1 MVTRGRGEGVHPGVR
16 PACWSPLL
24 SGTKLH
30 LLEGIP
36 PASDSSAPLPS
47 LPQSEAW
54 RRRRCQALASVLSP
68 LPAPTPCP
76 RLPGTSFPHHG
87 VLGWAE
93 RLGKCPIPVIRGV
106 RELSA
111 GNSRQVSWKA
121 SDAGGGGR
129 APAGRST
136 SAPATPLPF
145 CGSLTATCPGTQR
158 AQRPQGGQPRPVWLL
173 ILCPTAR
180 VTGAS
185 ISLPRPQPPRTCGS
199 ARVPWECRLLLSRSL
214 G

>member
-1 MVTRGRGEGVHPGVR
+1 MVTWGRGEGVHPGVR

-36 PASDSSAPLPS
+36 LASDSSAPLPS

-76 RLPGTSFPHHG
+76 HLPGTSFPHHG

-93 RLGKCPIPVIRGV
+93 CLGKCPIPVIRGV

-111 GNSRQVSWKA
+111 GNRCQVSWKA
-121 SDAGGGGR
+121 SDVGSGGR
-129 APAGRST
+129 TPAGRST

-145 CGSLTATCPGTQR
+145 CGSLTPPAQAPRGPRGLKGVSPGQS
-158 AQRPQGGQPRPVWLL
+158 G
-173 ILCPTAR
+173 C
-180 VTGAS
+180 
-185 ISLPRPQPPRTCGS
+185 
-199 ARVPWECRLLLSRSL
+199 
-214 G
+214 